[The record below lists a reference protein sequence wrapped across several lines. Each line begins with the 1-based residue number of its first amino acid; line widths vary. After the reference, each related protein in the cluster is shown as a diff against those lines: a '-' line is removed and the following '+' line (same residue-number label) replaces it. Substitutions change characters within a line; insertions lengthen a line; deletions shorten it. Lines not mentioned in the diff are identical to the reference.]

1 MPKMNQIYN
10 FYISKRDTETKMS
23 CWTGYSKS
31 GSGDADGHVRD
42 EELSVSLLAAR
53 RFGHDKH
60 FDGLAEGDGSFHG
73 RLWCR

>member
-1 MPKMNQIYN
+1 M
-10 FYISKRDTETKMS
+10 DTETKMW

-31 GSGDADGHVRD
+31 GSGDADANVWD
-42 EELSVSLLAAR
+42 EELGVPPLAAR